1 MVKQKQKESGAAKL
15 KLEKPIQIWQ
25 CELVIEKIMNSMIKY
40 IANKVGT
47 IKLPFEE
54 GLLEWLHTQYP
65 YSKYHVVELNNEMA
79 FEFS

>member
-1 MVKQKQKESGAAKL
+1 
-15 KLEKPIQIWQ
+15 
-25 CELVIEKIMNSMIKY
+25 MIKY
-40 IANKVGT
+40 IANKDGT

-79 FEFS
+79 FEFSREAQS